1 VDSYGQILKMI
12 TLVVTPFIF
21 STAINNLSSTVNNSV
36 YTKLYPARKGLDSVT
51 IYSGWGIFSNQALTI
66 SNIPIAFATAMAS
79 AMIPAVAQLVAA
91 NDIEGAR
98 KKIALSVKTTMIISI
113 PCAVGILVLA
123 RPLTAL
129 LFTNGTEAENLAT
142 RLLMAL
148 SLSIVFYAYSTL
160 NSNIL
165 QGIGRVNVPIINAG
179 IALVLQS
186 AAAVG
191 LLLFTGLDLYSIAI
205 ANTLYSGVVC
215 VLNQRAVRRAIGYRQ
230 EVKKSFFIP
239 ALASA
244 LMGAAARAV
253 YEGLLL
259 LTSSPRISV
268 IPAVLV
274 GAVVYFVFLILL
286 GGVNE
291 AELRGFPKGH
301 LLVKAA
307 KKCRLMR

>member
-1 VDSYGQILKMI
+1 
-12 TLVVTPFIF
+12 
-21 STAINNLSSTVNNSV
+21 
-36 YTKLYPARKGLDSVT
+36 
-51 IYSGWGIFSNQALTI
+51 
-66 SNIPIAFATAMAS
+66 
-79 AMIPAVAQLVAA
+79 MIPAVAQLVAA